1 MRRAMFFVCMFAFVL
16 AGCDSPSTINAR
28 SPTPSLTPMQ
38 GDWLEFGFDG
48 QHDMVNPG
56 EKQLSAANVNGLHRV
71 WAQQLPDVADST
83 PVFAGSVS
91 LPNGK
96 NGAVMYLTTL
106 HGTLLAVDAVTGAI
120 LWQKPTHGPKITN
133 SSPAIDPSGR
143 FVYSYGL
150 DGKVHKYAAGTG
162 DEVTGNGWP
171 LTTSLMTEVEK
182 ESSALTIVNGRLYVT
197 MGGYIGDQGHYEG
210 HVLSIPL
217 AGGTPSLW
225 NSPCSNV
232 TQLLGP
238 TSGQPNYCPDVQSAI
253 WARAGT
259 IADPATNVVYVVT
272 GNGTFK
278 QDSPGAGPDW
288 GDTVI
293 ALKPD
298 LSQVV
303 DSFTPTNYVQ
313 LDDTDADLGST
324 APALLPRLTNNST
337 PLVAVQGGKDG
348 VLRLL
353 NRQNLSG
360 QGGPGHVGGQ
370 IATVPQ
376 PGSCQQM
383 LTQPAVWTDASGG
396 IWVLVTNYCAI
407 AGYQVVTSGSG
418 VTLHKAWQINKGATS
433 PIIANGVE
441 YVVSGSGLLAL
452 DPTTGHQ
459 LWSSAQS
466 SAGGNVGSIHWE
478 SPIVIAGHLY
488 VTDQNGG
495 LYAYGL

>member
-1 MRRAMFFVCMFAFVL
+1 L
-16 AGCDSPSTINAR
+16 
-28 SPTPSLTPMQ
+28 
-38 GDWLEFGFDG
+38 
-48 QHDMVNPG
+48 
-56 EKQLSAANVNGLHRV
+56 
-71 WAQQLPDVADST
+71 WAQRLPDVADST
-83 PVFAGSVS
+83 PMFAGSIT
-91 LPNGK
+91 LPDGK
-96 NGAVMYLTTL
+96 KGAVIYLTTL
-106 HGTLLAVDAVTGAI
+106 HGTLLAVDAATGAI
-120 LWQKPTHGPKITN
+120 LWQKPTQGPKITN
-133 SSPAIDPSGR
+133 SSPAIDPSRGY
-143 FVYSYGL
+143 VYSYGL

-182 ESSALTIVNGRLYVT
+182 ESSSLTIANNRLYVT

-210 HVLSIPL
+210 HVLSLPL
-217 AGGTPSLW
+217 AGGTPTLW
-225 NSPCSNV
+225 NSLCSNV

-238 TSGQPNYCPDVQSAI
+238 TSSQPNYCNEVQSAI

-259 IADPATNVVYVVT
+259 VADPVTNVVYVVT
-272 GNGTFK
+272 GNGPFK
-278 QDSPGAGPDW
+278 QNSPGAGPDW

-303 DSFTPTNYVQ
+303 DSFTPTNYAQ
-313 LDDTDADLGST
+313 LDATDEDLGST
-324 APALLPRLTNNST
+324 APVLLPRLTNSNT

-376 PGSCQQM
+376 PANCLPM
-383 LTQPAVWTDASGG
+383 LTQPAVWTDATGG
-396 IWVLVTNYCAI
+396 IWVFATDDCAI
-407 AGYQVVTSGSG
+407 EGYQVVTSGSS
-418 VTLHKAWQINKGATS
+418 VTLHPAWKIHKRATS
-433 PIIANGVE
+433 PIIANGVV
-441 YVVSGSGLLAL
+441 YVFSDSGLLAI
-452 DPTTGHQ
+452 DPKTGHQ
-459 LWSSAQS
+459 LWTSAQS
-466 SAGGNVGSIHWE
+466 SAKGNVGSVHWE

-488 VTDQNGG
+488 VTDQSGG